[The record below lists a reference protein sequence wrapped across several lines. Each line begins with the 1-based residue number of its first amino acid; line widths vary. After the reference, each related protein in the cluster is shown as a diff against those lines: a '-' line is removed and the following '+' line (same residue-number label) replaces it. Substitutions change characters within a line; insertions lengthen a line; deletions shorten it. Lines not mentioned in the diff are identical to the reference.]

1 MKPENFNKANNIT
14 EFSQPIFFCLYLL
27 MFITIEGFGQ
37 GSGCVN
43 GPTLTLYGTGSS
55 SCGLKSVTISG
66 NTFGGSATL
75 VTIKENGSGSVSP
88 NTAYTSPFSFKY
100 TPKDKDKGKN
110 VIITV
115 TTNNPSGGPCA
126 AVVVTYTLAITSGL
140 SAPHVSTITNP
151 TCTSGGGSVEL
162 TDLPSYGTWTITSSP
177 DGATTNGEGTRTTIK
192 GLAAGTYTYKV
203 TNINGCISASSAN
216 VVIRPPP
223 AAILLFVRNPTPVC
237 SPLKADL
244 TSSAITAGSTPGL
257 TFTYWTNAEA
267 TISYG
272 TPSSAGEGTY
282 YIKGTLGTQ
291 CSDIKPVIVTIYTFV
306 EANAGTGG
314 HICSD
319 KFKLNA
325 ILTTGTGTW
334 AKMSGPGNAVFTPD
348 NNRPDANVE
357 VDQVGTYDFS
367 WTTGSNACASTDI
380 IRVIF
385 HDLPSIDISTGIDG
399 TICKGENI
407 QLHAEGTGFFSWAPP
422 LLFNNPYISDPVAAP
437 VTAETLT
444 VTLTDQFGCKNSA
457 DIRVDVIDK
466 PMADG
471 GPDQAL
477 VSISGTTMEAV
488 LYNVSDKGVWSLIS
502 GTGEFLDPTY
512 EKTSLDGLS
521 TGKNSFLWTVTNG
534 VCPASVDTVL
544 IIVGDMIIPTLI
556 TPNLDGRN
564 DYFVIG
570 ESGAK
575 GRLELIIFDRR
586 GALVYK
592 NLNYDNLWNGDDY
605 NKNPLPEDTYF
616 YVLKTANNKSNTGY
630 IVIRR

>member
-1 MKPENFNKANNIT
+1 
-14 EFSQPIFFCLYLL
+14 
-27 MFITIEGFGQ
+27 
-37 GSGCVN
+37 
-43 GPTLTLYGTGSS
+43 
-55 SCGLKSVTISG
+55 
-66 NTFGGSATL
+66 L
-75 VTIKENGSGSVSP
+75 VVS
-88 NTAYTSPFSFKY
+88 
-100 TPKDKDKGKN
+100 
-110 VIITV
+110 
-115 TTNNPSGGPCA
+115 NPP
-126 AVVVTYTLAITSGL
+126 
-140 SAPHVSTITNP
+140 
-151 TCTSGGGSVEL
+151 
-162 TDLPSYGTWTITSSP
+162 
-177 DGATTNGEGTRTTIK
+177 
-192 GLAAGTYTYKV
+192 
-203 TNINGCISASSAN
+203 
-216 VVIRPPP
+216 
-223 AAILLFVRNPTPVC
+223 PVC
-237 SPLKADL
+237 SPLRADL

-257 TFTYWTNAEA
+257 TFTYWTNAGA
-267 TISYG
+267 TTAYA

-282 YIKGTLGTQ
+282 YIKGTLGSQ
-291 CSDIKPVIVTIYTFV
+291 CFDIKPVIVTISTFV

-314 HICSD
+314 HICSR

-325 ILTTGTGTW
+325 VLTAGTGTW
-334 AKMSGPGNAVFTPD
+334 TKMSGPGNAVFTPD
-348 NNRPDANVE
+348 NHRPDADVE

-367 WTTGSNACASTDI
+367 WTTGINACASTDI

-385 HDLPSIDISTGIDG
+385 HDLPSIDISTGIDA

-437 VTAETLT
+437 EFAETLT
-444 VTLTDQFGCKNSA
+444 VTLTDQFGCKKSA

-466 PMADG
+466 PIADG
-471 GPDQAL
+471 GPDQTL

-488 LYNVSDKGVWSLIS
+488 LYNVADKGIWSLIS

-512 EKTSLDGLS
+512 EETSLDGLS

-534 VCPASVDTVL
+534 VCPASADTVL
-544 IIVGDMIIPTLI
+544 ILVGDMIIPTLI

-564 DYFVIG
+564 DYFIIG